1 MRSPVPYPLAAL
13 RPALLVLGVLVSGVS
28 AARAQTTPPATTP
41 ETTTAPVRLAPLPDD
56 ARFDQTVNLRT
67 RPAGESLDALIQI
80 LARSVGLSAI
90 TQGIPTEAL
99 GRYNLNEP
107 KPFREVW
114 EIVLTLNGLEYVL
127 RDDDIIVVGPP
138 AALAGLTPARREG
151 PPLVTRTYPV
161 SSDAEQ
167 LQELLE
173 SQFPLGSDVTVSS
186 FPELGLLSVLAT
198 EVEQAQVESVLTQFD
213 RTAATPVR
221 RAYRLSYAR
230 ADELAEVLTAS
241 VTAPENEGGPSLST
255 AQQPTQQGA
264 GNAVRQALTDTLTA
278 PAATQTATGT
288 AAGATGESAALVD
301 AGQFSIAADP
311 RSNRIIVT
319 APANVQRDIAA
330 LIAELDQP
338 ERQVN
343 VQVRIQEVSST
354 VTERLG
360 VDLTSAFGNFSTRTF
375 AADDSGLSFIFDA
388 QQAVTSFNLGAVLD
402 VYENQQLARR
412 VDDSNLTVRNNGEAR
427 IQSGGTLYINIAGAG
442 SLENIERTIEYGV
455 QIEVTPQITTNN
467 EVSLDING
475 RVDTPLEPVD
485 NPALLN
491 VQTRNLTSRVTV
503 APNQTVVLGGLL
515 ENVINDGTASI
526 PLLGDVPVLGSLFS
540 TSTLTDTSTELLI
553 IVTANVIE

>member
-1 MRSPVPYPLAAL
+1 MRSPAPYPLAAL

-28 AARAQTTPPATTP
+28 AARAQTTAPPTP
-41 ETTTAPVRLAPLPDD
+41 AAQETTPVRLAPLPEG

-67 RPAGESLDALIQI
+67 RPAGESLDALIQV

-90 TQGIPTEAL
+90 TQGIPEDAV
-99 GRYNLNEP
+99 GRYNLSTP

-127 RDDDIIVVGPP
+127 RDDDIVVVGPP
-138 AALAGLTPARREG
+138 EALAGLTPSRREG
-151 PPLVTRTYPV
+151 PPVVSRTYPV

-173 SQFPLGSDVTVSS
+173 SQFPVGSDVTVSA
-186 FPELGLLSVLAT
+186 FPELGLISVQAT
-198 EVEQAQVESVLTQFD
+198 EAQQAQVESVLTQFD

-255 AQQPTQQGA
+255 AQQPTEGGA
-264 GNAVRQALTDTLTA
+264 GNAVRQALTDSLTA
-278 PAATQTATGT
+278 EPTAAQNATGT
-288 AAGATGESAALVD
+288 TGEAAALAD

-330 LIAELDQP
+330 LITELDQP

-360 VDLTSAFGNFSTRTF
+360 VDLTTAFGNFSTTTF
-375 AADDSGLSFIFDA
+375 NDSVANSGLSFIFDA

-412 VDDSNLTVRNNGEAR
+412 VDDSNVTVRNNGEAR
-427 IQSGGTLYINIAGAG
+427 IQSGGTLYISIAGAG

-467 EVSLDING
+467 EVSLEING
-475 RVDTPLEPVD
+475 RVDTPLEPID

-503 APNQTVVLGGLL
+503 APNQTIVLGGLL
-515 ENVINDGTASI
+515 ENIVNDGTASI
-526 PLLGDVPVLGSLFS
+526 PLIGDVPVLGNLFS
-540 TSTLTDTSTELLI
+540 TSTLTDTSTELLV

>member
-1 MRSPVPYPLAAL
+1 MRSPIPPRLAAL
-13 RPALLVLGVLVSGVS
+13 RPALLTLFVLASGIS
-28 AARAQTTPPATTP
+28 AARAQTPAPPSSAAETAATT
-41 ETTTAPVRLAPLPDD
+41 PVRLAPLPEGE
-56 ARFDQTVNLRT
+56 RFDQTVNLRT
-67 RPAGESLDALIQI
+67 RPTGESLDALIQI

-90 TQGIPTEAL
+90 TQGIPEEAL
-99 GRYNLNEP
+99 GRYNLSEP

-173 SQFPLGSDVTVSS
+173 SQFPLGSDVTVSA
-186 FPELGLLSVLAT
+186 FPELGLLSVQAT
-198 EVEQAQVESVLTQFD
+198 EVQQAQVESVLTQFD

-221 RAYRLSYAR
+221 RAYQLAYAR
-230 ADELAEVLTAS
+230 AEELAEVLTAS
-241 VTAPENEGGPSLST
+241 VTAPTNEGGPSLST
-255 AQQPTQQGA
+255 EQQSTGQ
-264 GNAVRQALTDTLTA
+264 
-278 PAATQTATGT
+278 AATDPLTTDPTATPNAT
-288 AAGATGESAALVD
+288 GATAGTTGEAAALVD
-301 AGQFSIAADP
+301 TGQFSIAADP

-360 VDLTSAFGNFSTRTF
+360 VDLTSAFGNFGTTTF
-375 AADDSGLSFIFDA
+375 ANGIENPGLSFIFDA

-427 IQSGGTLYINIAGAG
+427 IQSGGTLYVSLASAGG
-442 SLENIERTIEYGV
+442 DTNIERRIEYGV

-467 EVSLDING
+467 EVSLEING
-475 RVDTPLEPVD
+475 RVDTPLDPID

-515 ENVINDGTASI
+515 ENVVTDANSQI
-526 PLLGDVPVLGSLFS
+526 PVLGDVPVLGSLFS
-540 TSTLTDTSTELLI
+540 NSSLTDISTELLI

>member
-28 AARAQTTPPATTP
+28 AARAQTTPPATTTP
-41 ETTTAPVRLAPLPDD
+41 ETATAPVRLAPLPEGE
-56 ARFDQTVNLRT
+56 RFDQTVSLRT

-90 TQGIPTEAL
+90 TQGIPEEAL
-99 GRYNLNEP
+99 GRYNLGEP

-127 RDDDIIVVGPP
+127 RDDDIVVVGPP
-138 AALAGLTPARREG
+138 AALAGLTPSRREG
-151 PPLVTRTYPV
+151 PPVVTRTYPV

-186 FPELGLLSVLAT
+186 FPELGLLSVQAT
-198 EVEQAQVESVLTQFD
+198 EAQQAQVESVLTQFD

-221 RAYRLSYAR
+221 RAYALSYAK
-230 ADELAEVLTAS
+230 ADELVEVLTAS
-241 VTAPENEGGPSLST
+241 VTAPESETGAAPST

-264 GNAVRQALTDTLTA
+264 GNAVRQALTDSLTA
-278 PAATQTATGT
+278 DPVATSS
-288 AAGATGESAALVD
+288 ATGESAAL
-301 AGQFSIAADP
+301 AAEGQFSIAADP
-311 RSNRIIVT
+311 RSNRIVVT

-354 VTERLG
+354 LTERLG
-360 VDLTSAFGNFSTRTF
+360 IDLATAFGNFSTTTF
-375 AADDSGLSFIFDA
+375 SDALPESGLSFIFDA

-402 VYENQQLARR
+402 AYENQNLSRR
-412 VDDSNLTVRNNGEAR
+412 VDDSNLTVVNNSEAR
-427 IQSGGTLYINIAGAG
+427 IQSGGTLFISIAGAG
-442 SLENIERTIEYGV
+442 SVENIERTIEYGV
-455 QIEVTPQITTNN
+455 QIEVTPQITNNN
-467 EVSLDING
+467 EVVLDING
-475 RVDTPLEPVD
+475 RVDTLLGEPTD
-485 NPALLN
+485 PALLN
-491 VQTRNLTSRVTV
+491 LQTRNLTSRVTI

-515 ENVINDGTASI
+515 QNEVDDSTASI
-526 PLLGDVPVLGSLFS
+526 PLIGDVPVLGSLFS
-540 TSTLTDTSTELLI
+540 TDTSTENDNELLV